1 MNQKCS
7 ANEAKLKIIDQ
18 ANMNTIKNLIF
29 TSYPSFVNT

>member
-1 MNQKCS
+1 MNPKCS

-29 TSYPSFVNT
+29 T